1 MSAMGSGQVVWITGA
16 SSGIGAAL
24 ARGWAKRGAALVLS
38 ARRVAELEVVKASL
52 GAPERVK
59 LLPLDVADPAALAP
73 AAAEALA
80 WKGHVDVLV
89 NNAGISQRATAL
101 DASADSVRR
110 LMEVNFFGAVEL
122 TRLVVPS
129 MVARGTGHVVFTS
142 SVAGYIATPMRSTYA
157 AAKHAIRAWADA
169 LRAELHGTGV
179 DVTTICPGYIATGI
193 SALALRGDGSGNGK
207 VEPTDA
213 KGMDVDVAAE
223 KMLRGLEKRA
233 PEIFVGGPE
242 VHAILLKRLVPGL
255 VHRILHKFSPAKT

>member
-1 MSAMGSGQVVWITGA
+1 MSEEQVVWITGA

-24 ARGWAKRGAALVLS
+24 ARAWAKRGAALILS
-38 ARRVAELEVVKASL
+38 ARRVAELEAVKASL
-52 GAPERVK
+52 GAPERTK
-59 LLPLDVADPAALAP
+59 LLPLDVADPAALGP

-80 WKGHVDVLV
+80 WRGQIDVLV

-101 DASADSVRR
+101 DASAESVRR

-129 MVARGTGHVVFTS
+129 MLTRRSGHVVFTS
-142 SVAGYIATPMRSTYA
+142 SVAGYLSTPMRSTYA

-207 VEPTDA
+207 IEPTDA

-223 KMLRGLEKRA
+223 KMMRGLSKRA

-242 VHAILLKRLVPGL
+242 VHAILLKRFAPGIVVRL
-255 VHRILHKFSPAKT
+255 LHRFSPGDR